1 MKEFEKWFAKAEND
15 LLSIANNLNANQT
28 PVMQLHPD
36 IPMLL
41 MI

>member
-15 LLSIANNLNANQT
+15 LLSIANNLHAHQT